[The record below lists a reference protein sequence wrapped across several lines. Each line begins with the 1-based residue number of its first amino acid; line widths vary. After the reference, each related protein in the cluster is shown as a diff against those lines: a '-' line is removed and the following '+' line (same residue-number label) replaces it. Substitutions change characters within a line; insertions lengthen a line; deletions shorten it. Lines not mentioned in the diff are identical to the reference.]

1 MMERD
6 RIFDR
11 STTAFLVLA
20 GVFALAVSLGGLM
33 PEGSA
38 LRPSDHTVGLLG
50 KYLAYAILALSV
62 DLIWGYLG
70 VLSLGHGAFFAIGGY
85 ALGMYLMRNIGAR
98 GVYAN
103 AELPDFM
110 VFLNW
115 KALPW
120 YWRGMDNFVLAAP
133 LALLAPAILALA
145 FGWPAF
151 SSRVGGVYFSIMSQA
166 LTYALM
172 LAFFLNEAGF
182 GGNNGLT
189 DFKTIMGRDIHARGT
204 RLALFAASAIA
215 LALCYI
221 ACRAVVASRLG
232 KVCITIRDA
241 EGRTRFT
248 GYRVERVQLAVF
260 AVSAAIAGL
269 GGALFVPQ
277 VGIIN
282 PGEFAPLKSIEVVI
296 WVALGGRGCLY
307 GAVIGAFAVNA
318 AKTWFTEIWP
328 DEWLFA
334 LGLIFVL
341 VTIFLPDGLV
351 GLLCRFAPAV
361 TSRRRATIDP
371 PPAGTRKGEALP

>member
-1 MMERD
+1 MERE
-6 RIFDR
+6 RIFDK
-11 STTAFLVLA
+11 STTAFLALA
-20 GVFALAVSLGGLM
+20 GVFTLAVSLGGLAM

-62 DLIWGYLG
+62 DLIWGYMG
-70 VLSLGHGAFFAIGGY
+70 ILSLGHGAFFAIGGY

-110 VFLNW
+110 VFLDW

-120 YWRGMDNFVLAAP
+120 YWRGMDSFALAVP
-133 LALLAPAILALA
+133 LALLAPALLSLA

-166 LTYALM
+166 MTYALM

-189 DFKTIMGRDIHARGT
+189 DFKTILGQDIHSRGT
-204 RLALFAASAIA
+204 RIALFAASAVA
-215 LALCYI
+215 LALSYI

-232 KVCITIRDA
+232 KVCTTIRDA
-241 EGRTRFT
+241 EGRTRFI

-260 AVSAAIAGL
+260 AVSAAMAGL

-296 WVALGGRGCLY
+296 WVALGGRGRLY
-307 GAVIGAFAVNA
+307 GAIVGAFAVNA
-318 AKTWFTEIWP
+318 AKTWFTGIWP
-328 DEWLFA
+328 DEWL
-334 LGLIFVL
+334 
-341 VTIFLPDGLV
+341 
-351 GLLCRFAPAV
+351 
-361 TSRRRATIDP
+361 
-371 PPAGTRKGEALP
+371 